1 MHTAPS
7 FSLFLGS
14 ITSNFVICKDIKMG
28 KIFDDRVDYA
38 INNIWINPWSGNGEK
53 ALQLLT
59 EAANEE
65 DGDACFFLARCYFGP
80 SFVNPIFGFP
90 EDDELG
96 YEWLNKGLE
105 YGSPVAMFG
114 AMRVGGFE
122 PKNGTFVYPPFS
134 SLREIWD
141 KVEEM
146 AYSGEVFC
154 QYMIANAYYYGDCIK
169 IFSIP
174 DSEVSLSM
182 VQDWMY
188 KAIELYEKCIAN
200 GLGLGIQNLINII
213 TSGDY
218 GIPVNEKRA
227 SELRRIGADMKI
239 GAFERAVGR
248 EIENENPAKA
258 VEMYERALLHGDKYS
273 YYYLGMMYTY
283 NGKMGVN
290 LPKALEYFEN
300 ELKYD
305 PESIR
310 AKNRISEI
318 LFYGGEGVQT
328 DYDRVF
334 KLLSE
339 VYNENDW
346 GSDMLGTCYLK
357 GLGTPVNYEKAREIL
372 SKYTADTLN
381 AIGLGEIYCYGL
393 GVPQDISRG
402 MKYFDQFPNHPRV
415 IENKRHFKKTLFGW
429 KMI

>member
-1 MHTAPS
+1 
-7 FSLFLGS
+7 
-14 ITSNFVICKDIKMG
+14 MG
-28 KIFDDRVDYA
+28 KFFDDRVDYA
-38 INNIWINPWSGNGEK
+38 INNIWINPWSGNGAK
-53 ALQLLT
+53 ALELLT
-59 EAANEE
+59 EAANEG
-65 DGDACFFLARCYFGP
+65 DGDACFFLGRCYLGP
-80 SFVNPIFGFP
+80 CFVNPIFGFP
-90 EDDELG
+90 EDDNLG
-96 YEWLNKGLE
+96 GEWLNKGME
-105 YGSPVAMFG
+105 YGSAVAMYG
-114 AMRVGGFE
+114 SMRLAGFK
-122 PKNGTFVYPPFS
+122 PKNGTFVHPPFT

-154 QYMIANAYYYGDCIK
+154 QYMIANAYYFGDCIEMLG
-169 IFSIP
+169 IP
-174 DSEVSLSM
+174 ENQVNLN
-182 VQDWMY
+182 VIQGWMY

-200 GLGLGIQNLINII
+200 GLGMGIQNLINII

-227 SELRRIGADMKI
+227 SELRHIGADMKI
-239 GAFERAVGR
+239 GMYEREVGK
-248 EIENENPAKA
+248 EIEKENPAKA
-258 VEMYERALLHGDKYS
+258 AEMYERAVSHGDKYAN
-273 YYYLGMMYTY
+273 YYLGMLYTY

-290 LPKALEYFEN
+290 LPKALDCFEK
-300 ELKYD
+300 ELAYD

-318 LFYGGEGVQT
+318 LFYGGDGVQT
-328 DYDRVF
+328 DYNRVF

-372 SKYTADTLN
+372 SKYGGDTLN

-393 GVPQDISRG
+393 GVPQDIPRG
-402 MKYFDQFPNHPRV
+402 MKFFDKFPNHPRV
-415 IENKRHFKKTLFGW
+415 IENKKHFKKTIFGW